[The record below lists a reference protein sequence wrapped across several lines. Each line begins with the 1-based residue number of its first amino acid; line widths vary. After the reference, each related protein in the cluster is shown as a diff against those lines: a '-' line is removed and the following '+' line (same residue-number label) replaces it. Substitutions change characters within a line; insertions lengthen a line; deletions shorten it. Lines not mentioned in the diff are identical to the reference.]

1 MANATNIRIDNA
13 ATGKS
18 ANIRVE
24 EIKGTLRFMVIFGS
38 LLRNGEFQVS
48 HAQPSRMFKTEA
60 GATKAA
66 QAWTA

>member
-1 MANATNIRIDNA
+1 MNATDTRIHNA

-18 ANIRVE
+18 ADIRAE
-24 EIKGTLRFMVIFGS
+24 KCNGAHRFMVIFGS

-66 QAWTA
+66 QAWIS